1 MRHCIGMM
9 IVFPLVFG
17 TASVGER
24 KADFYVAT
32 NGNDVWTGTL
42 ASPND
47 SQTDGPF
54 ATLTRARDAV
64 RKIIASGLTRDVVV
78 LVRGGVYELDEPF
91 VLGPQ
96 DSGTPEHSVTYAA
109 FPGEQP
115 TISGG
120 RAISGWKKDDQNKWT
135 VELSDV
141 KSGEW
146 WFRQLFADGKRL
158 SRARFPDVGN
168 LLRVE
173 NVSPDV
179 TSISFNQPLPGV
191 DLSGKDAELV
201 VFQNWS
207 ISRVPI
213 SCSSDQSVTTRNPV
227 GWIGHSAT
235 TVSPG
240 KPVYL
245 EHAPAFV
252 TQPGEWYLDR
262 ASGILTYM
270 AADGEN
276 PNQRQFIAPKVE
288 QLVLITGRKDAP
300 VRNIRIEGIT
310 FKYAEWALPKTGYSG
325 IQAGHYGTNI
335 SQPTFVMP
343 LAIEYTCALDCVLL
357 RCRLAHIG
365 ASGVGF
371 GAGCQRNK
379 VVGCEIFD
387 IGGNGIM
394 VGWRGKEN
402 AGEGIKLDADWNDL
416 NDTPAA
422 NEISNNFI
430 HTCGVVNH
438 GCVGIWEAFSAESR
452 IAHNLVTK
460 LPYTGI
466 SVGFRWNT
474 SVTSQRGCIVEYNH
488 IHDVM
493 KMVADGGGIYTLGL
507 QPKTVLRGNLIHDIH
522 RSSFA
527 HGGAP
532 NNGIFFDQGSK
543 EFLVEGNI
551 IYNTSG
557 QPIRFNQTEKEW
569 HTWCDNSFGI
579 KPDEPDFPTEAA
591 SKAGPLPK
599 YRNLSFE
606 K

>member
-1 MRHCIGMM
+1 MRNYIGMM
-9 IVFPLVFG
+9 IAFPLVFG
-17 TASVGER
+17 AASAGER

-32 NGNDVWTGTL
+32 NGNDAWTGTL
-42 ASPND
+42 AAPND
-47 SQTDGPF
+47 SRTDGPF
-54 ATLTRARDAV
+54 ATLARARDAV
-64 RKIIASGLTRDVVV
+64 RKMIASELTKDVLV
-78 LVRGGVYELDEPF
+78 LVRGGVYEFDEPF
-91 VLGPQ
+91 VLGPE
-96 DSGTPEHSVTYAA
+96 DSGTPVYSITYAA

-115 TISGG
+115 IISGG
-120 RAISGWKKDDQNKWT
+120 RTISGWKKNDQNKWT
-135 VELSDV
+135 VELPDV
-141 KSGEW
+141 LSGEW

-158 SRARFPDVGN
+158 PRARFPDAEN

-173 NVSPDV
+173 SVSSDV
-179 TSISFNQPLPGV
+179 KSINLNQPLPSV

-207 ISRVPI
+207 VSRASISR
-213 SCSSDQSVTTRNPV
+213 SSDNVVTTAKPV

-240 KPVYL
+240 KPAYL

-262 ASGILTYM
+262 ANGILTYM
-270 AADGEN
+270 ATDGEE
-276 PNQRQFIAPKVE
+276 PNQSQFIAPKVE
-288 QLVLITGRKDAP
+288 QLVLIAGRKDAS

-310 FKYAEWALPKTGYSG
+310 FEYAKWAFPETGYSG
-325 IQAGHYGTNI
+325 IQAGHYGTNM
-335 SQPTFVMP
+335 SQPTFVLP
-343 LAIEYTCALDCVLL
+343 LAIEYTYALDCRLE

-379 VVGCEIFD
+379 MVGCELFD
-387 IGGNGIM
+387 IGGNGVM
-394 VGWRGKEN
+394 VGWRGKEKD
-402 AGEGIKLDADWNDL
+402 GEGIELDADWNDL
-416 NDTPAA
+416 NDAPVA
-422 NEISNNFI
+422 NEISNNSI
-430 HTCGVVNH
+430 RVCGIVNH

-452 IAHNLVTK
+452 IAYNLVTE

-493 KMVADGGGIYTLGL
+493 KILADGGGIYTLGF
-507 QPKTVLRGNLIHDIH
+507 QPKTILRGNLIHDVH
-522 RSSFA
+522 RSDFA

-543 EFLVEGNI
+543 GFLVEGNI
-551 IYNTSG
+551 IYNTYG
-557 QPIRFNQTEKEW
+557 QPIRFNQTGEEW
-569 HTWCDNSFGI
+569 HTWRDNSFGI
-579 KPDEPDFPTEAA
+579 KPDAPDFPSEAVA
-591 SKAGPLPK
+591 KAGP
-599 YRNLSFE
+599 RNRYDAE
-606 K
+606 